1 MTAPP
6 CVLCGKPLP
15 HLFSDEYPPRDVT
28 EEGTA
33 RCWCCPACVLRHGWR
48 GSYAR
53 ALSLIRSRQTEVT
66 P

>member
-15 HLFSDEYPPRDVT
+15 HYLSTEYPPPDGCV
-28 EEGTA
+28 EWA
-33 RCWCCPACVLRHGWR
+33 RCWCCPVCVLRHGWR